1 MEELL
6 FELNPGELFS
16 VMMQQ
21 RWALIEEGEIEQDW
35 SQSRISKETGW

>member
-6 FELNPGELFS
+6 SELNPGERFS
-16 VMMQQ
+16 VIMQP

-35 SQSRISKETGW
+35 SQNRISKETGW